1 MEGFNWSIL
10 GWIGGLVFVYLFGI
24 FEGRTQ
30 GRKRRMDEEALERKE
45 RPEPIPQ
52 QIKVD
57 DPGILRI
64 KNDQG
69 KLTLEIDG
77 QNVNPTAL
85 PAESRKRLIEILNVM
100 RPWLDGKPASPHP
113 SATIS
118 SSEGITQNPAPKPA
132 LQKMESSPFST
143 TLIKN
148 EEPELPPTSI
158 VGQINFVL
166 QQQIVKTPLAEQG
179 IKLIESLTGGV
190 TFIVGSNSYES
201 IDDIPDEIIKSA
213 IRDAIAAWEKKNTPS

>member
-30 GRKRRMDEEALERKE
+30 GRKRRMEEEAQERKE
-45 RPEPIPQ
+45 RPEPIHQ

-64 KNDQG
+64 KNEQG
-69 KLTLEIDG
+69 ALKLDIDG
-77 QNVNPTAL
+77 QRVNPTTL
-85 PAESRKRLIEILNVM
+85 SAEHRKRLIEILNVM
-100 RPWLDGKPASPHP
+100 RPWLDGKPASQPP
-113 SATIS
+113 ASIS
-118 SSEGITQNPAPKPA
+118 STGGVSQTLPPNPAP
-132 LQKMESSPFST
+132 QKKDSSPFST

-166 QQQIVKTPLAEQG
+166 QQQILNTPLAGQG
-179 IKLIESLTGGV
+179 IKLIESITGGV

-201 IDDIPDEIIKSA
+201 IDDIPNEIIKSA
-213 IRDAIAAWEKKNTPS
+213 IRNAIAVWEKKNSPS